1 MPSLQKLLLVLI
13 ASILIAFMASCGRHI
28 KNQRYYL
35 IANNTHLAYWQ
46 SAAAGLNKIAAQNGV
61 QAKMLGPANYDPQA
75 EAAAF
80 QQAVASQPAGIM
92 VSVVDPSLMT
102 PEIND
107 ALNAGIPVITIDS
120 DAPHSRRL
128 FFIGTNNR
136 AAGRLGGQ
144 ALALSLHG
152 NGNVVIYTMPGQP
165 NLDQRLEGYDD
176 VLASYPG
183 IHVVAIED
191 IQGQAGIAAQKTTQY
206 LALTGKKHI
215 DAFVCLEASAGEQV
229 GAVVSRIAPAK
240 RPAIMAMD
248 LDKPTLDLV
257 KSGVITATVAQKPF
271 TMAYVGVQA
280 LRALHR
286 NPLPSLTHNYEPD
299 PFAPIPAFLDT
310 GSALVNAHNVDLYLH
325 NLRLNTT
332 NGGAS

>member
-1 MPSLQKLLLVLI
+1 MPFFKRLLFALI
-13 ASILIAFMASCGRHI
+13 AAILIAFVASCGRHNH
-28 KNQRYYL
+28 KQHYYL

-46 SAAAGLNKIAAQNGV
+46 SAAAGLNKAAQQDGV
-61 QAKMLGPANYDPQA
+61 LAEMRGPANFDPHA
-75 EAAAF
+75 EAAAL
-80 QQAVASQPAGIM
+80 QDAVAERPTGIL
-92 VSVVDPSLMT
+92 VSVVDAALMT

-144 ALALSLHG
+144 TLATSLHG
-152 NGNVVIYTMPGQP
+152 KGNVVIYTMPGQP

-191 IQGQAGIAAQKTTQY
+191 IQGQAGIAAEKTRQY

-229 GAVVSRIAPAK
+229 GAVVSKSAPAN
-240 RPAIMAMD
+240 RPVILAMD
-248 LDKPTLDLV
+248 VDKPTLDLV

-271 TMAYVGVQA
+271 TMAYIGVQA
-280 LRALHR
+280 LRAIHR

-310 GSALVNAHNVDLYLH
+310 GSAVVNAHNVDLYLH
-325 NLRLNTT
+325 NLQLNS
-332 NGGAS
+332 NEKGDS